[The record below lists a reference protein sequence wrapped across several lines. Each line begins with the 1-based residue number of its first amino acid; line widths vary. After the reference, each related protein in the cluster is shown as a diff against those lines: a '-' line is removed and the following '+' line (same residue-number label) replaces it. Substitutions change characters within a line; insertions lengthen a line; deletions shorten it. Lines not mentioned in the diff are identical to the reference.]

1 MTPKEILKSIIDND
15 GSCRNAVMDTCCKH
29 CPISK
34 LAGDQRSC
42 YSYVVFCFGGY
53 SEGQLKTLDDVDKV
67 YKELAE
73 KLYIDMIVDD
83 ILCEDDIE

>member
-15 GSCRNAVMDTCCKH
+15 GSCRNAAMDTCCKN

-42 YSYVVFCFGGY
+42 YSYVIFDFGGY
-53 SEGQLKTLDDVDKV
+53 PEGHLKTLDAVDKV

-73 KLYIDMIVDD
+73 KLYLDMIIDEV
-83 ILCEDDIE
+83 LCEDDVE